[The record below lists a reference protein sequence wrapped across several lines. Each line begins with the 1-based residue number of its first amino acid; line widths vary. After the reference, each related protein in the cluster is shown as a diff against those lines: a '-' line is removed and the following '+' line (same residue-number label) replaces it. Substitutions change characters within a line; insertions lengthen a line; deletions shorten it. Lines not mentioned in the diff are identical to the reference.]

1 MENKEKSLE
10 RYNSA
15 LQKSPGITGKIAD
28 FYQTTPATYRVSDL
42 IDLVRLNEL
51 LEYFYKTTGISN
63 ALMGPDGTIF
73 IAIGWQDICTKFHRN
88 QTETRMKCMQSDL
101 YIKNHLGENPYAVYQ
116 CGNGLMNVAIPVLV
130 EGEHIATLYI
140 GQFLFEKPDMEYF
153 RKQAEE
159 KGFDWPRYRESL
171 LKVPIYTH
179 DEIDA
184 AIQYSLKFIQMF
196 AELGFRQKKLLE
208 LNAQLDQA
216 NMSLNQKIAEL
227 QQARDAFVKL
237 NESLELRV
245 KERTADLV
253 AANKELEAFSYSVSH
268 DLRTPIR
275 SIDGFGRLLEDEYG
289 DILGEEGKDY
299 LRRVREAT
307 RRMGQLIDDLL
318 SLSHVARRDM
328 NRKKVNLSQ
337 MARTIAD
344 NFIKMEM
351 ERSVE
356 FIIASDMHIQA
367 DETMMQIVMENLLG
381 NAWKFT
387 RKKVH
392 ARIEVGTL
400 RQDGRTVY
408 YVRDNGVGFD
418 MAYVNK
424 LFKAFQRLHTLQDF
438 EGTGIGLATVARIIH
453 RHGGQIWAEGK
464 INHGATFYFSFDH
477 AETGELNSLK

>member
-1 MENKEKSLE
+1 
-10 RYNSA
+10 
-15 LQKSPGITGKIAD
+15 
-28 FYQTTPATYRVSDL
+28 
-42 IDLVRLNEL
+42 
-51 LEYFYKTTGISN
+51 
-63 ALMGPDGTIF
+63 
-73 IAIGWQDICTKFHRN
+73 
-88 QTETRMKCMQSDL
+88 
-101 YIKNHLGENPYAVYQ
+101 
-116 CGNGLMNVAIPVLV
+116 
-130 EGEHIATLYI
+130 
-140 GQFLFEKPDMEYF
+140 
-153 RKQAEE
+153 
-159 KGFDWPRYRESL
+159 
-171 LKVPIYTH
+171 
-179 DEIDA
+179 
-184 AIQYSLKFIQMF
+184 
-196 AELGFRQKKLLE
+196 
-208 LNAQLDQA
+208 
-216 NMSLNQKIAEL
+216 
-227 QQARDAFVKL
+227 
-237 NESLELRV
+237 
-245 KERTADLV
+245 
-253 AANKELEAFSYSVSH
+253 
-268 DLRTPIR
+268 
-275 SIDGFGRLLEDEYG
+275 
-289 DILGEEGKDY
+289 
-299 LRRVREAT
+299 VREAT

-408 YVRDNGVGFD
+408 YVHDNGVGFD